1 MIHIN
6 KFHIARNNPVK
17 SYRRFENGMSFQI
30 LSRRVSFFKDL
41 CIDIS
46 TTFRLTVQSDI
57 KNSFTLG
64 PLDLKFETSLS

>member
-1 MIHIN
+1 
-6 KFHIARNNPVK
+6 
-17 SYRRFENGMSFQI
+17 MSFQI